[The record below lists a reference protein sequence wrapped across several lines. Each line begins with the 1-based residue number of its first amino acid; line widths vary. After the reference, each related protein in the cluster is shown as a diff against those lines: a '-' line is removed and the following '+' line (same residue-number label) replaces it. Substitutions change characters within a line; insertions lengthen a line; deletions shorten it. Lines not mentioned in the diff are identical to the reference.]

1 MNILIINQ
9 PLNNRG
15 DESAHKALVRSLL
28 DRIPQAKMTV
38 LWVGASQDSIDQF
51 SIEDNRVC
59 YLNLSPDRYF
69 NKFITPVMKRD
80 WYFLWHFSATISKL
94 KKIYRQ
100 HDFVICAPGGI
111 CMGGFQNWS
120 HLFYLKIAQSLKLPI
135 AYVGR
140 SFGPFP
146 EQNFNNKKFK
156 QISLSLLNYFSY
168 ISFRDMK
175 SVALANKLQ
184 LRFYNTVDTAFLD
197 NPKIDIDQY
206 TKNIIGDDYIVYVP
220 NLLIWHFAYSK
231 YKKEQILDFFV
242 AVAKIM
248 LGRFPEKKI
257 VMLPQTFNF
266 GNYENDDIH
275 FFHDIANCCNTDRI
289 VVVPDRFSSDYQQ
302 TIIRSSCGV
311 VGARYHSVVF
321 AINNNIPF
329 VAFNY
334 EHKIEG
340 LLQTLNLQDYMINLG
355 EVFDNSEYTKA
366 ALALFS
372 EKIQIWRK
380 NEKATIEAKSIAEDA
395 FKELITLLK
404 K

>member
-15 DESAHKALVRSLL
+15 DESAHKALVRILL
-28 DRIPQAKMTV
+28 NRIPQAKISV
-38 LWVGASQDSIDQF
+38 LWVGANQNSIDQF
-51 SIEDNRVC
+51 SIKDKRVS
-59 YLNLSPDRYF
+59 YLNIPSDRYF

-100 HDFVICAPGGI
+100 YDFVICAPGGI
-111 CMGGFQNWS
+111 CMGGFQNWN
-120 HLFYLKIAQSLKLPI
+120 HLFYLKIAQSLNLPI

-184 LRFYNTVDTAFLD
+184 LRFCNTVDTAFLD

-248 LGRFPEKKI
+248 LDRFPKKKI

-289 VVVPDRFSSDYQQ
+289 VVIPDRFSSDYQQ

-321 AINNNIPF
+321 AINNNVPF

-340 LLQTLNLQDYMINLG
+340 LLQTLNLQDYMINISG
-355 EVFDNSEYTKA
+355 VFDNSEYTKE

-380 NEKATIEAKSIAEDA
+380 NEVATLKAKSIAEDA
-395 FKELITLLK
+395 FEKLLTLLK

>member
-1 MNILIINQ
+1 
-9 PLNNRG
+9 
-15 DESAHKALVRSLL
+15 
-28 DRIPQAKMTV
+28 
-38 LWVGASQDSIDQF
+38 
-51 SIEDNRVC
+51 
-59 YLNLSPDRYF
+59 
-69 NKFITPVMKRD
+69 
-80 WYFLWHFSATISKL
+80 
-94 KKIYRQ
+94 
-100 HDFVICAPGGI
+100 
-111 CMGGFQNWS
+111 
-120 HLFYLKIAQSLKLPI
+120 
-135 AYVGR
+135 
-140 SFGPFP
+140 
-146 EQNFNNKKFK
+146 
-156 QISLSLLNYFSY
+156 
-168 ISFRDMK
+168 MK

-248 LGRFPEKKI
+248 LDRFPEKKI

-355 EVFDNSEYTKA
+355 AVFDNSEYTKA

-380 NEKATIEAKSIAEDA
+380 NEKATLEAKSIAEDA